1 MTSYI
6 IHFPCKLPKREKQRL
21 RFILDQMI
29 MANEEDECDS
39 SSLFT
44 FASQSDV
51 TSFLHAQATKITGL
65 DSNLCG
71 DENSIDDNLLVRFT
85 QVSSK
90 HCSTLIQPYLNHS
103 CFASI
108 SSSSSEKRNPVDD
121 LTELKWLHTY
131 KLKEFKENKTTNRE
145 IKEEVSQL
153 VNSTKD
159 HISKLINELKFYN
172 NNHLNVDSIS
182 NGVLIFLALYSKRDD
197 QQTPWSSTIKQIYE
211 YIQVNIK
218 QIITTRG
225 WKNLLK
231 QTLNT
236 IPCFIK
242 TKHDLLKSRSIWT
255 IDSYYRPLLKQAYLS
270 SLSLQSNK

>member
-1 MTSYI
+1 MS
-6 IHFPCKLPKREKQRL
+6 
-21 RFILDQMI
+21 
-29 MANEEDECDS
+29 NEEDECDS

-44 FASQSDV
+44 VASHSDV
-51 TSFLHAQATKITGL
+51 NSFLHSQAAKIIGVTSSISDDD
-65 DSNLCG
+65 DSSMDG
-71 DENSIDDNLLVRFT
+71 SLLARFT
-85 QVSSK
+85 QIPSEKKFIITNSSIR
-90 HCSTLIQPYLNHS
+90 STPIKPYLSRS
-103 CFASI
+103 CFASLT
-108 SSSSSEKRNPVDD
+108 SSSPIKNCSQKLYASDD
-121 LTELKWLHTY
+121 LTELKWLNTY

-153 VNSTKD
+153 LNSTED
-159 HISKLINELKFYN
+159 HISKLSNELKFYN
-172 NNHLNVDSIS
+172 NNHLNTDSIS

-218 QIITTRG
+218 QIITKRG

-255 IDSYYRPLLKQAYLS
+255 IDPYYRPLLTKAYLT